1 MVRNTMYAIKVRG
14 AVLRVQEQFPGHT
27 AKTIVFIIQNKREN
41 KNGENEVFRYAGG
54 ACTGLLH

>member
-1 MVRNTMYAIKVRG
+1 MDAIKVRG

-27 AKTIVFIIQNKREN
+27 AKTIVFIIQIRGKT